1 MGKNSNKISLKIDG
15 LYNKK
20 IKCNCY
26 KKGKTILWKIN
37 QNKQSIKKY
46 KKIRIYQKKIKLNLL
61 LNKSNKKKFKII
73 CKVILTRKII
83 KI

>member
-26 KKGKTILWKIN
+26 KKGKTILWQIN

>member
-26 KKGKTILWKIN
+26 KKGKTILSKIN

-46 KKIRIYQKKIKLNLL
+46 KKIRINQKKIKLNLL

-73 CKVILTRKII
+73 CKVISTRKII